1 MKIAKIK
8 NSKDS
13 ELSLVI
19 ENDDDIIAWGNLRT
33 EKAVNAMCYCCSK
46 YLTTDNDDDNDI
58 MCDGT
63 SIDLYSVAKKFTTD
77 GMVIYSATLTPD
89 IIQWESV
96 LRKELVDQ
104 YKTMFSI
111 LDEGNIILVNAAGG
125 YFNVEKGTEFTDVV
139 EVDEEELKDFVKHGL
154 IPTNN
159 ETDEKYF
166 CYGKDKKFYYDN
178 VLNHDIILR
187 KNGFREAELDTAYK
201 FIYYPSKLGL
211 SRTMWNAYGIKG
223 LRESEVYKE
232 ANKPFELTKSDL
244 DRIENY
250 LKGTFEC

>member
-19 ENDDDIIAWGNLRT
+19 ENDDDLIAWGNLRT

-77 GMVIYSATLTPD
+77 GMVIYSAT
-89 IIQWESV
+89 
-96 LRKELVDQ
+96 
-104 YKTMFSI
+104 
-111 LDEGNIILVNAAGG
+111 
-125 YFNVEKGTEFTDVV
+125 
-139 EVDEEELKDFVKHGL
+139 
-154 IPTNN
+154 
-159 ETDEKYF
+159 
-166 CYGKDKKFYYDN
+166 DKKFYYDN

-211 SRTMWNAYGIKG
+211 SHTMRNAYGIRG
-223 LRESEVYKE
+223 LRESEVYEE
-232 ANKPFELTKSDL
+232 ADKPFELTKSDL
-244 DRIENY
+244 DKIENY

>member
-19 ENDDDIIAWGNLRT
+19 ENDDDLIAWGNLRT

-46 YLTTDNDDDNDI
+46 YLTTDND
-58 MCDGT
+58 
-63 SIDLYSVAKKFTTD
+63 
-77 GMVIYSATLTPD
+77 
-89 IIQWESV
+89 
-96 LRKELVDQ
+96 
-104 YKTMFSI
+104 
-111 LDEGNIILVNAAGG
+111 
-125 YFNVEKGTEFTDVV
+125 
-139 EVDEEELKDFVKHGL
+139 
-154 IPTNN
+154 
-159 ETDEKYF
+159 DEKYF

-211 SRTMWNAYGIKG
+211 SHTMWNAYGIRG
-223 LRESEVYKE
+223 LGESEVYKE
-232 ANKPFELTKSDL
+232 ADKPFELTKSDL
-244 DRIENY
+244 DKIENY